1 MIRKSTFAAVLMLAL
16 PSAAWAQTAGSLNLY
31 CSATLEWCQPIAR
44 GFERETGIRVA
55 LTQKSTG
62 EMLAQLRAEAR
73 NPRGDVWWGG
83 TGDPHVAAGE
93 EGLTEAH
100 ESPRLTEL
108 HDWAQAQWRQTQGR
122 TVGVYASVLGFGFNT
137 ELVERRR
144 LPAPRCWADLLSPA
158 YRGELQMANPN
169 SSGTA
174 YIVIATLV
182 QMMGEE
188 SAFEYLKKLHGSI
201 NAYPRSGTA
210 PITAVARGETA
221 LSISFVHNAAEEAQA
236 GFPVGHAVPCEGTGY
251 EIGSMSI
258 IKGARNAENAGRFY
272 HWALSA
278 EAQIVASRE
287 AKKLQ
292 TMANKAVPLTDG
304 APNMATARIIDY
316 DNARFGASAER
327 RRLLARWDKEVGALP
342 R

>member
-1 MIRKSTFAAVLMLAL
+1 MLRHIALGFSLLLSAAL
-16 PSAAWAQTAGSLNLY
+16 PAAAQGTLNLY
-31 CSATLEWCQPIAR
+31 CSATIEWCQPIAR
-44 GFERETGIRVA
+44 GFERETGIRVTLA
-55 LTQKSTG
+55 QRSTG
-62 EMLAQLRAEAR
+62 EMLAQIRAEAR

-93 EGLTEAH
+93 EGLTQAY
-100 ESPRLTEL
+100 ESPRIAEL

-122 TVGVYASVLGFGFNT
+122 TVGVYASVLGFGFNE
-137 ELVERRR
+137 ELIARRN
-144 LPAPRCWADLLSPA
+144 LPAPRCWADLLNPV
-158 YRGELQMANPN
+158 YQGEIQMANPN

-182 QMMGEE
+182 QMMGEDP
-188 SAFEYLKKLHGSI
+188 AFDYLRRLHGSI

-221 LSISFVHNAAEEAQA
+221 LSISFVHNAAEERAA

-258 IKGARNAENAGRFY
+258 IRGARNLQNAQRFY

-278 EAQIVASRE
+278 EAQLVASQE
-287 AKKLQ
+287 ARKLQ
-292 TMANKAVPLTDG
+292 TMANRGVPLTEG
-304 APNMATARIIDY
+304 APNMQTARIIDY

-327 RRLLARWDKEVGALP
+327 RRLLARWDREINALP

>member
-1 MIRKSTFAAVLMLAL
+1 MQRLAIAFALLCLTAGA
-16 PSAAWAQTAGSLNLY
+16 PAWAQGGLNLY

-44 GFERETGIRVA
+44 GFERETGIRVV

-62 EMLAQLRAEAR
+62 EMLAQLRSEAR

-93 EGLTEAH
+93 EGLTQAY
-100 ESPRLTEL
+100 ESPRIAEL
-108 HDWAQAQWRQTQGR
+108 HEWAQQQWRQTQGR

-137 ELVERRR
+137 ELLTRKN
-144 LPAPRCWADLLSPA
+144 LPAPACGADLLKPE
-158 YRGELQMANPN
+158 YRGEIQMANPN

-182 QMMGEE
+182 QMMGEYP
-188 SAFEYLKKLHGSI
+188 AFESLRRLHGSI

-221 LSISFVHNAAEEAQA
+221 LSISFVHNAAEERAA
-236 GFPVGHAVPCEGTGY
+236 GFPVGHAIPCEGTGY

-258 IKGARNAENAGRFY
+258 IKGARNLSVAQRFY

-278 EAQIVASRE
+278 EAQLLASQE

-292 TMANKAVPLTDG
+292 TMANRGVPLTDG

-316 DNARFGASAER
+316 DNARFGASQER
-327 RRLLARWDKEVGALP
+327 RRLLARWDREVGALP

>member
-1 MIRKSTFAAVLMLAL
+1 
-16 PSAAWAQTAGSLNLY
+16 
-31 CSATLEWCQPIAR
+31 
-44 GFERETGIRVA
+44 
-55 LTQKSTG
+55 
-62 EMLAQLRAEAR
+62 

-93 EGLTEAH
+93 EGLTQAH
-100 ESPRLTEL
+100 ESPRIAEL
-108 HDWAQAQWRQTQGR
+108 HDWAQAQWRQTEGR

-137 ELVERRR
+137 ELLTRKN
-144 LPAPRCWADLLSPA
+144 LPAPACWADLLRPE
-158 YRGELQMANPN
+158 YRGEIQMANPN

-174 YIVIATLV
+174 YIVVATLV
-182 QMMGEE
+182 QMMGEDP
-188 SAFEYLKKLHGSI
+188 AFDFLRRLHGSI

-221 LSISFVHNAAEEAQA
+221 LSISFVHNAAEERAA

-258 IKGARNAENAGRFY
+258 IKGARNMAAAQRFY

-278 EAQIVASRE
+278 EAQLAASQE

-292 TMANKAVPLTDG
+292 TMANRRVPLTDG

-316 DNARFGASAER
+316 DNARFGASTER
-327 RRLLARWDKEVGALP
+327 RRLLARWDREVGALP